1 MQALTADF
9 SVQLQQAILP
19 TLLKSSLAKKLIRK
33 KYLLRL
39 KLKILVLMKQKSDST
54 TELQLK

>member
-1 MQALTADF
+1 MQALTAEF
-9 SVQLQQAILP
+9 SVQLVQAILP